1 MTLDLITGLV
11 NRDKKLPG
19 TNPDQYDLREQPF
32 GDLSLGALSVSF
44 GVEHASIASNRSFKS
59 IGAQVSVGLDTERI
73 RDVFQNLFIHNLM
86 DLPHVPKQNRALQD
100 FPE

>member
-1 MTLDLITGLV
+1 M
-11 NRDKKLPG
+11 
-19 TNPDQYDLREQPF
+19 
-32 GDLSLGALSVSF
+32 
-44 GVEHASIASNRSFKS
+44 
-59 IGAQVSVGLDTERI
+59 SVGLDTERI